1 MLTGVDP
8 DHGLVTALRQ
18 REPTAA
24 ETLLTAYG
32 DRAYRV
38 ALRITGNQHDAEEA
52 VQDAF
57 WSMVCKIDT
66 FRGDAA
72 FRSWFYRIVSNAAY
86 EKIRRRRGPL
96 VDISIEEVLPPFE
109 GGCHAGLITD
119 WSSRIEDPAVQ
130 SELRAVLSSAI
141 AALPAHYRTVIV
153 LRDVE
158 GLSMAEVAEVLGI
171 SVPTAKTWAHRAR
184 LLLRKR
190 LSMFMT
196 SVGGP
201 STGRLEGNTSGGRC
215 AEADVNTKSRRSP
228 EVLAAGAGMQPAR
241 AVGRRKVTRLWR
253 RKLGPNWNGLK
264 SSSSAVER
272 PASCWP
278 GISRDR
284 Q

>member
-1 MLTGVDP
+1 MLTGVDL

-38 ALRITGNQHDAEEA
+38 ALRITGNQHAAEEA
-52 VQDAF
+52 VPDAF

-196 SVGGP
+196 SVGAAVDRPARGEYQRR
-201 STGRLEGNTSGGRC
+201 SMRGGR
-215 AEADVNTKSRRSP
+215 R
-228 EVLAAGAGMQPAR
+228 QYQ
-241 AVGRRKVTRLWR
+241 
-253 RKLGPNWNGLK
+253 
-264 SSSSAVER
+264 
-272 PASCWP
+272 
-278 GISRDR
+278 ISTIP
-284 Q
+284 